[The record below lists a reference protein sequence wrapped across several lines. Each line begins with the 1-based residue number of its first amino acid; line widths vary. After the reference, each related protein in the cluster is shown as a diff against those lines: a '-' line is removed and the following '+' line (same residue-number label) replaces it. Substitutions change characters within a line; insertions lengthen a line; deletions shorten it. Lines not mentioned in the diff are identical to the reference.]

1 MRNPYSL
8 RLLFRKIKY
17 SYDGFGNILSKVE
30 YALTF
35 GELGTAVNTIPYEY
49 NAGQSPDAVTKYG
62 DEIIEYDTYG
72 NALSYRGYTLTWAKA
87 RQLATMT
94 DGETSLSFKYDF
106 NGIRTKKTVNGVDTE
121 YFYVGDTLISQKTGN
136 EILNFAYIAGGAP
149 YGFAYNNKNLY

>member
-1 MRNPYSL
+1 M
-8 RLLFRKIKY
+8 FRKIKY

-30 YALTF
+30 YALSF

-62 DEIIEYDTYG
+62 NETVHYDING
-72 NALSYRGYTLTWAKA
+72 NALTYRGYAMDWAKGN
-87 RQLATMT
+87 QLIELSGNELAM
-94 DGETSLSFKYDF
+94 SFKYDS

-121 YFYVGDTLISQKTGN
+121 YFYVGDTLVSQKTGN
-136 EILNFAYIAGGAP
+136 EVINFTYTVGGTP